1 MNFTGKGIYFI
12 FNKKYS
18 LGVSLILSLKLFFM
32 LILCIENKNKKK
44 TLFDCLCLHWLY
56 QLALQTKL
64 IPRV

>member
-18 LGVSLILSLKLFFM
+18 LGVSLILSLELFFM

-56 QLALQTKL
+56 
-64 IPRV
+64 